1 MDNRS
6 FDRMYGTEYRNS
18 TSANK
23 DSLRKKLAIYT
34 NGQCPIGILKKS
46 NLEQHHQKLNF

>member
-6 FDRMYGTEYRNS
+6 FDRMYGTECRDS

-23 DSLRKKLAIYT
+23 DSLREKLAIYT
-34 NGQCPIGILKKS
+34 NGRCSIGRT
-46 NLEQHHQKLNF
+46 EF

>member
-34 NGQCPIGILKKS
+34 NGRCPIGRTG
-46 NLEQHHQKLNF
+46 F